1 MIGRDAQVFMDN
13 FKDIDCLEVVICE
26 SMMGAVTKAY
36 SLANQGEVVLLS
48 PASAS
53 LDMYSNY
60 IERGNHF
67 KEIVHQIIL

>member
-1 MIGRDAQVFMDN
+1 MDN
-13 FKDIDCLEVVICE
+13 FKDIDCLEIVICE
-26 SMMGAVTKAY
+26 SMKGAVTKAY

-67 KEIVHQIIL
+67 KEVVHQIIL

>member
-1 MIGRDAQVFMDN
+1 MEN
-13 FKDIDCLEVVICE
+13 FKDIDCIEIVICE
-26 SMMGAVTKAY
+26 SMKEAVTKAY
-36 SLANQGEVVLLS
+36 RLANQGEVVLLS

-67 KEIVHQIIL
+67 NKIDYKK